1 MRRREFILLTGCL
14 CSWPLVAHAQQ
25 DVKNVR
31 IGQVIGPGE
40 AAASLASAFEQSLV
54 ALGYTDGKNISLL
67 TRVVPPQ
74 LQALE
79 QSIQSFAPEI
89 DLLVVWGTV
98 RAVAAKRSAPNIPT
112 VFLSVGAPVDI
123 GLVESLARPG
133 GNMTGVTFEA
143 ATETYAKRLQ
153 ILKELIPNLRHVA
166 VLRASG
172 DANVPFAM
180 RSIER
185 AAQELALT
193 IASFDVASVND
204 LEATFDAMARAKTE
218 GLLVV
223 AGALTY
229 EGGKRIA
236 ELALQN
242 QFASCHAFKETV
254 AAGGLISLGPDLLRM
269 ANQGAGYVAKIIQGA
284 QPSQLSVEQPA
295 RYELHLN
302 AKTARVLGITVPS
315 TLLARADEVIE

>member
-1 MRRREFILLTGCL
+1 MRRREFILLTGCI
-14 CSWPLVAHAQQ
+14 CSWSLVAHAQQ
-25 DVKNVR
+25 DVKKVR

-67 TRVVPPQ
+67 TRPVPPQ

-204 LEATFDAMARAKTE
+204 LEATFDAMARAKPE

-236 ELALQN
+236 ELALQY

-269 ANQGAGYVAKIIQGA
+269 ASQGAGYVAKIIQGA
-284 QPSQLSVEQPA
+284 QPGQLSVEQPA